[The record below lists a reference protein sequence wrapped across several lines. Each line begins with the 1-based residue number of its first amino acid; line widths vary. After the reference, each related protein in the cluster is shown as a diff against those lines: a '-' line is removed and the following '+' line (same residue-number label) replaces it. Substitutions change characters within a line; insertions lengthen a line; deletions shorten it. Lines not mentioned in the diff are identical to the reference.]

1 MKITYNW
8 LKEYIDFAWDHAELV
23 DRLTMSGL
31 EQESVEDLGKRY
43 RGVVVGEVLE
53 CVRHPNADRLKVCKV
68 GIGSTTHTIVC
79 GAANAAAGKKVPVI
93 LPGHSLPDGTRIGKS
108 SIRGVES
115 AGMIC
120 SEVELD
126 LGADASG
133 IIELPPEMKTGKSF
147 ASQMGLDDVV
157 IDFEVT
163 PNRPDCLSVFGIARE
178 VGALADAELRLPPH
192 SVAETGPPIS
202 CSVSIEIDDPQSCR
216 RYVGRVLRN
225 VRVGP
230 SPPWLQMRL
239 RAVGQRPINNVVDIT
254 NFVLLE
260 LGHPLHAFD
269 LNKLEDSR
277 IVVRRAKQGEVL
289 ETLDGVRRELTPE
302 ILVVADGKRA
312 VAAAGIMGGVNS
324 EVTEETVDIL
334 LESAYFSASRVRRAK
349 SLLGINTE
357 ASMRFERGADFA
369 IPPLAIDRA
378 ANLISALCGCQ
389 VAPGRLDVCPA
400 PLPRTRIRAR
410 VGRIN
415 RLLNTDLDPG
425 TVCRILRRLGCEVER
440 EGEILTVAAP
450 SFRPDLQREVDLV
463 EEVGRIH
470 GYEHIVPSSSAG
482 GPLGT
487 AANPP
492 YRLQGIIRHRLA
504 GLGLDE
510 VVSNPIIEGKWLE
523 LLEVDPDSVIQLA
536 NPPAEDQGIMRP
548 TLVPSLLDIAR
559 RNFNQRAPTVA
570 IFELG
575 KCFAKSREALR
586 LAALWS
592 GRSTASSWQA
602 DHREVEIWDLKG
614 LLETFL
620 DFSPVSFAPA
630 NHPQFRRGQ
639 GAQVR
644 IGDQPVGFL
653 GTIAPALS
661 KAFDIERPVH
671 IFDLDFQSLAQ
682 HWNPHGYTFRPLPK
696 FPPVERDLAIVLD
709 DGISGADVV
718 AQIRATAPQLIETVE
733 PFALYRGDQIAAGR
747 KSLTFSIR
755 LRSGEKTLKDEDA
768 DKVME
773 AILNRLRNAFGAE
786 LR

>member
-8 LKEYIDFAWDHAELV
+8 IKEYIDFAWDHAELV
-23 DRLTMSGL
+23 DRLTMTGL
-31 EQESVEDLGKRY
+31 ERETVEDLGSKY

-53 CVRHPNADRLKVCKV
+53 CVKHPNADRLKVCKV
-68 GIGSTTHTIVC
+68 DIGSAALTIVC
-79 GAANAAAGKKVPVI
+79 GAPNAAAGKKVPVI
-93 LPGHSLPDGTRIGKS
+93 LPGHSLPDGTRIGES

-126 LGADASG
+126 LGSDASG
-133 IIELPPEMKTGKSF
+133 IIELPPGLETGKSF

-178 VGALADAELRLPPH
+178 VGALADAELKFPPH
-192 SVAETGPPIS
+192 SVSETGPPIS
-202 CSVSIEIDDPQSCR
+202 SSISIDIEDPQSCP

-230 SPPWLQMRL
+230 SPPWLQRRL
-239 RAVGQRPINNVVDIT
+239 RAIGQRPINNVVDIT
-254 NFVLLE
+254 NFVLME

-269 LNKLEDSR
+269 LHKLEDSR
-277 IVVRRAKQGEVL
+277 IVVRRAHRDEEL
-289 ETLDGVRRELTPE
+289 ETLDGVRRDLDSEV
-302 ILVVADGKRA
+302 LVVADGKRA
-312 VAAAGIMGGVNS
+312 VAVAGIMGGVNS

-334 LESAYFSASRVRRAK
+334 LESAYFSAPRVRRAK
-349 SLLGINTE
+349 SQLGVNTE

-369 IPPLAIDRA
+369 MPPLAIDRA
-378 ANLISALCGCQ
+378 SHLISALCGCQ

-400 PLPRTRIRAR
+400 PLHRTRIRAR

-415 RLLNTDLDPG
+415 QLLNTDLDPG
-425 TVCRILRRLGCEVER
+425 TVCHILRRLGCEMER
-440 EGEILTVAAP
+440 EGEILTVVAP

-470 GYEHIVPSSSAG
+470 GYELIVPSSTAG

-487 AANPP
+487 AANPRH
-492 YRLQGIIRHRLA
+492 RLQSIIRHRLA

-510 VVSNPIIEGKWLE
+510 VVSNPIIERKWLD
-523 LLEVDPDSVIQLA
+523 LLEVDPDSVVQLA

-548 TLVPSLLDIAR
+548 TLIPSLLDIAR
-559 RNFNQRAPTVA
+559 RNFNQRASTVA

-575 KCFAKSREALR
+575 NCFARTREALR

-614 LLETFL
+614 LLESFL
-620 DFSPVSFAPA
+620 DFSPLSFVPA
-630 NHPQFRRGQ
+630 DHPQFRRGQ
-639 GAQVR
+639 GAQVL
-644 IGDQPVGFL
+644 IGDQPAGFL

-661 KAFDIERPVH
+661 TAFDIERPVY
-671 IFDLDFQSLAQ
+671 IFDLDFKTLAR
-682 HWNPHGYTFRPLPK
+682 HWNPDGSTFRPLPK

-709 DGISGADVV
+709 DGISGAEVV

-733 PFALYRGDQIAAGR
+733 PFDLYRGDQIAAGR